1 MKKLFAL
8 LIAVVICFSLV
19 ACGKTGNETFDYI
32 LYLLEQGDYD
42 MAIYIIEGLRDGTEN
57 STPDSP
63 NTNAPQVD
71 GNDIFYTLVPDYSNG
86 TDWFFNID
94 LINQSANTLT
104 LETLLII
111 DYMDDAQLGTS
122 GFEGPDLERIGLGN
136 FTLAPNQ
143 GQGWNDAHPIVL
155 DFNRREYLFVFVD
168 ENGEKHRMSYT
179 FNMQGTVP
187 EGFEP
192 QNPDNQQPSGDWSFP
207 CVMYNDTNDPL
218 ELVSMDI
225 TDLMNGAPLGTYIFE
240 GDDLYNIGLGG
251 VVLQPEERF
260 SWFDGHPFVL
270 DWNAREYRFHFK
282 KPNGETHIIS
292 FTFDEL
298 DKQNEQTDYSQ
309 DSGKDIQTLRH
320 NADFEVEVANSVAWV
335 PANKLGESRYT
346 NQEIFDMLTLSP
358 EEKQAEISTL
368 YEALQLYKIGGFTAS
383 DDNRRV
389 YEGGVNWEHHKPG
402 YYAVLTNTGCCATDS
417 NWLRYILSDDYEE
430 VGYIATSQ
438 RDGSG
443 HIYNYI
449 LDNGYYY
456 IIDLT
461 HYRASDPMTST
472 ENGDLNSY
480 YSTDYILGNIHKVK
494 NIQDYVNYVQREF
507 GDPPG
512 MMFMYTLENCLAVDG
527 ARWQDGSVS
536 IIYEDAGKD
545 AVKIIFDDEADSLD
559 FMWKPS
565 PTNLPDWSR

>member
-1 MKKLFAL
+1 
-8 LIAVVICFSLV
+8 
-19 ACGKTGNETFDYI
+19 
-32 LYLLEQGDYD
+32 
-42 MAIYIIEGLRDGTEN
+42 MA
-57 STPDSP
+57 
-63 NTNAPQVD
+63 
-71 GNDIFYTLVPDYSNG
+71 NG
-86 TDWFFNID
+86 
-94 LINQSANTLT
+94 
-104 LETLLII
+104 
-111 DYMDDAQLGTS
+111 
-122 GFEGPDLERIGLGN
+122 
-136 FTLAPNQ
+136 
-143 GQGWNDAHPIVL
+143 
-155 DFNRREYLFVFVD
+155 
-168 ENGEKHRMSYT
+168 
-179 FNMQGTVP
+179 
-187 EGFEP
+187 
-192 QNPDNQQPSGDWSFP
+192 
-207 CVMYNDTNDPL
+207 
-218 ELVSMDI
+218 
-225 TDLMNGAPLGTYIFE
+225 
-240 GDDLYNIGLGG
+240 
-251 VVLQPEERF
+251 
-260 SWFDGHPFVL
+260 
-270 DWNAREYRFHFK
+270 
-282 KPNGETHIIS
+282 
-292 FTFDEL
+292 
-298 DKQNEQTDYSQ
+298 
-309 DSGKDIQTLRH
+309 
-320 NADFEVEVANSVAWV
+320 VAWV

-346 NQEIFDMLTLSP
+346 NQEIFNMLTLSP

-461 HYRASDPMTST
+461 HYRASDPMTSE

-545 AVKIIFDDEADSLD
+545 AVKIIFDDETDSLD